1 MAPTKCF
8 CDLECNSYEDRRG
21 STWLTCGH
29 VIDFALL
36 SDRLKAASGQKK
48 RDKIQKRTEMGCNMK
63 IKVDDHKFLDFA
75 DFPQRFGSFPT
86 CQHKLY
92 AKVGVCHSEKN
103 NNKPFYSCDAKLPNQ
118 SCGYFN
124 WVADIADSSD
134 DDSSDDDD
142 ERAPKRR
149 RSNSNDHKKFL
160 EDAAK
165 QNNKRHNK
173 NKRY

>member
-1 MAPTKCF
+1 
-8 CDLECNSYEDRRG
+8 
-21 STWLTCGH
+21 
-29 VIDFALL
+29 
-36 SDRLKAASGQKK
+36 
-48 RDKIQKRTEMGCNMK
+48 MK

-124 WVADIADSSD
+124 LVADIADSSD
-134 DDSSDDDD
+134 DDSSDDDND

-149 RSNSNDHKKFL
+149 RLNSNDHKKFL